1 MRQKQTGKG
10 FVNIYLLAAVLLT
23 GLLTGC
29 SVGEN
34 TGNTGIDGNLYQAGG
49 DVQDG
54 QLGTA
59 MGRYVEK
66 EVELSYSLSDFN
78 SRLFQQKDGSL
89 LLVDNS
95 GFVLSSWDDGGT
107 WIEESMPW
115 FTQMVQEGNLIMSV
129 ALGEDRS
136 AAVICCAPEEAD
148 REDDDNADGE
158 EESEETD
165 NTDVKGMD
173 MMLLLVKPDG
183 TKISVEADLPE
194 EDVDF
199 YDVYISDTG
208 RIIASTLSSTLYEI
222 KEDGTCRKFLTVEE
236 GRPEL
241 VRFCGKLMFMDGVG
255 YEAPLIYDMEA
266 ENYIEDKVLSDFVK
280 ENFSER
286 DSFTG
291 KHYDLFLL
299 PVSDEVVYLA
309 GQTGIYRHV
318 LGGAAIEQV
327 VDGDLSILGNPAYGI
342 MDMVVADEDEFLILL
357 TGQKLMRF
365 VYDPDIPTVPS
376 DRLEVYSLEDK
387 AVIRQAISLY
397 QAANPSVYV
406 QYEIGLEQAGS
417 TTREDAIKN
426 LNTRIMAGE
435 GPDVLILDNLP
446 VDSYREK
453 GLLMDIE
460 PVLDNLEQE
469 EAVFPN
475 VLAPFQHDGHVYMVP
490 CEIHLPFILGRT
502 SDLEQMT
509 DMSGVAETVEN
520 VRKNNPGDDLLRFS
534 SPKAVMRLFSMTS
547 VPTWKMKDGKIN
559 REEVADF
566 LVLSKRIYDA
576 QMDGLS
582 EEAVKE
588 WNGWNKYYMQ
598 EYGQAFEDSDDLRMN
613 EGEIYFKGGYCK
625 LVAGSMQDIDEYT
638 LQLSLTASE
647 GMEECEVI
655 PMPGQADHV
664 LWARSLVGIS
674 AVSENTAL
682 AEDFLRVVLGNEV
695 QKNMLGGIPVNP
707 KAILDN
713 YENQRQLYQDND
725 YISGSMSLSD
735 DEGLACN
742 IVIRVPKEEQVQE
755 LLTWIASMDTV
766 YVEDAVLEDVVY
778 EEGIAYMQGDKSLE
792 ETLDAIEM
800 RLGIYLAE

>member
-1 MRQKQTGKG
+1 MILILQ
-10 FVNIYLLAAVLLT
+10 LA
-23 GLLTGC
+23 
-29 SVGEN
+29 
-34 TGNTGIDGNLYQAGG
+34 
-49 DVQDG
+49 
-54 QLGTA
+54 
-59 MGRYVEK
+59 
-66 EVELSYSLSDFN
+66 
-78 SRLFQQKDGSL
+78 SRLFQQRDGSL

-107 WIEESMPW
+107 WIQESMPW
-115 FTQMVQEGNLIMSV
+115 FTQIAQEGNFILSM
-129 ALGEDRS
+129 ALGENQT
-136 AAVICCAPEEAD
+136 AAVIYCVPEVT
-148 REDDDNADGE
+148 DD
-158 EESEETD
+158 TD
-165 NTDVKGMD
+165 SMGID
-173 MMLLLVKPDG
+173 MRLLLVKPDG
-183 TKISVEADLPE
+183 TQIPVEAELTE
-194 EDVDF
+194 EDTVF
-199 YDVYISDTG
+199 NAVYISDTG
-208 RIIASTLSSTLYEI
+208 RIIASTLSSNLYEI

-241 VRFCGKLMFMDGVG
+241 IRFCNNLMFMDGVG

-280 ENFSER
+280 ENFGER

-291 KHYDLFLL
+291 RNYDLFLL
-299 PVSDEVVYLA
+299 PVSDDVVYLA

-327 VDGDLSILGNPAYGI
+327 VDGNLSILGNPTYSI
-342 MDMVVADEDEFLILL
+342 MDMVVVGEDEFLILL
-357 TGQKLMRF
+357 SGQKLMHF

-387 AVIRQAISLY
+387 ATIRQAINLY

-406 QYEIGLEQAGS
+406 QYVIGLEQAGS
-417 TTREDAIKN
+417 ATREDAIKN

-453 GLLMDIE
+453 GLLMDIG
-460 PVLDNLEQE
+460 PILDGLEKD

-475 VLAPFQHDGHVYMVP
+475 VLAAFRNDGHVYMAP
-490 CEIHLPFILGRT
+490 CEIQLPFILGNA
-502 SDLEQMT
+502 SGLEKMT
-509 DMSGVAETVEN
+509 DMSGIADAIEDA
-520 VRKNNPGDDLLRFS
+520 RKNNPGSNLLRFS
-534 SPKAVMRLFSMTS
+534 SPKAVMRIFSMTS

-566 LVLSKRIYDA
+566 LVLSKRIYDS

-588 WNGWNKYYMQ
+588 WNGWNEYYLA
-598 EYGQAFEDSDDLRMN
+598 EYGEGYEDSEDLRMN

-625 LVAGSMQDIDEYT
+625 FVAGSMQDIDEYT

-655 PMPGQADHV
+655 PMPGQGGPV

-674 AVSENTAL
+674 AVSENTVL
-682 AEDFLRVVLGNEV
+682 AEDFLKVVFGNEV
-695 QKNMLGGIPVNP
+695 QKNMLGGIPVNR

-735 DEGLACN
+735 DAGFACD
-742 IVIRVPKEEQVQE
+742 IVIRVPDEEQVQE

-766 YVEDAVLEDVVY
+766 YMEDSVLEDVVY
-778 EEGIAYMQGDKSLE
+778 EEGKAYMQGERSLE

>member
-1 MRQKQTGKG
+1 MRQKQTGKKIQG
-10 FVNIYLLAAVLLT
+10 YLLAAVLLT
-23 GLLTGC
+23 GTLTGC
-29 SVGEN
+29 SMGGN
-34 TGNTGIDGNLYQAGG
+34 PGNTGIDGSLHQTDN

-54 QLGTA
+54 QQRTA

-66 EVELSYSLSDFN
+66 EVELSYGLSDFN
-78 SRLFQQKDGSL
+78 GRLFQQQDGSL
-89 LLVDNS
+89 FLVDNS
-95 GFVLSSWDDGGT
+95 GFVLGSWDDGGT
-107 WIEESMPW
+107 WIEESLPW
-115 FTQMVQEGNLIMSV
+115 FTQMTQEGNLIMSM
-129 ALGEDRS
+129 ALGDDQT
-136 AAVICCAPEEAD
+136 AAVLYCAPEEAGT
-148 REDDDNADGE
+148 EDDDNLDE
-158 EESEETD
+158 EVETEGTD
-165 NTDVKGMD
+165 NTGVTGRD

-183 TKISVEADLPE
+183 TQIPVEADLPE
-194 EDVDF
+194 EDADF
-199 YDVYISDTG
+199 YAVYISDTG
-208 RIIASTLSSTLYEI
+208 RIIASTLSSDLYEI

-241 VRFCGKLMFMDGVG
+241 IRFYNNLMFMDGVG

-266 ENYIEDKVLSDFVK
+266 ENYIEDEVLSDFVK

-286 DSFTG
+286 DSFAG
-291 KHYDLFLL
+291 KNYDLFLL

-327 VDGDLSILGNPAYGI
+327 VDGNLSILGNPAYSI
-342 MDMVVADEDEFLILL
+342 MDMVVVDEDEFLILL

-365 VYDPDIPTVPS
+365 VYNPDIPTVPS

-387 AVIRQAISLY
+387 ATIRQAVSLY

-406 QYEIGLEQAGS
+406 QYVIGLEQAGAA
-417 TTREDAIKN
+417 TREDAIKS
-426 LNTRIMAGE
+426 LNTRIMAGD

-453 GLLMDIE
+453 GLLMDIG
-460 PVLDNLEQE
+460 PVLDSLEQE
-469 EAVFPN
+469 EAVYPN
-475 VLAPFQHDGHVYMVP
+475 VLAAFQNDGHVYMVP
-490 CEIHLPFILGRT
+490 CEIQLPFILGNVN
-502 SDLEQMT
+502 DLEQMT
-509 DMSGVAETVEN
+509 DVSCIADVVEN
-520 VRKNNPGDDLLRFS
+520 VRKNTPGDDLLGFS

-547 VPTWKMKDGKIN
+547 VPTWKMEDGTIN
-559 REEVADF
+559 REGISDF
-566 LVLSKRIYDA
+566 LVQSRRIYDA

-588 WNGWNKYYMQ
+588 WNGWNEYYLQ
-598 EYGQAFEDSDDLRMN
+598 EYGKPFEDSDELRMN
-613 EGEIYFKGGYCK
+613 EKEIYFKGGYCK
-625 LVAGSMQDIDEYT
+625 FVAGSMQDIDEYT

-655 PMPGQADHV
+655 PMPGQAGRV

-682 AEDFLRVVLGNEV
+682 AEDFLRVMFGNEV
-695 QKNMLGGIPVNP
+695 QKNMLGGIPVNQ

-713 YENQRQLYQDND
+713 YEDQRRLYQDND
-725 YISGSMSLSD
+725 YISGSVSLSD
-735 DEGLACN
+735 AEGFVCD
-742 IVIRVPKEEQVQE
+742 IMIRVPDEEQVEE

-766 YVEDAVLEDVVY
+766 YMEDSVFEDVVY
-778 EEGIAYMQGDKSLE
+778 EEGIVYMQGNQSLE
-792 ETLDAIEM
+792 EALDAIEL

>member
-1 MRQKQTGKG
+1 MRQKQRGKG
-10 FVNIYLLAAVLLT
+10 FMNIYLLAAALLT

-34 TGNTGIDGNLYQAGG
+34 TGNTGIDGNLHQAGG

-54 QLGTA
+54 QLGIA

-95 GFVLSSWDDGGT
+95 GFVLGSWDDGGT
-107 WIEESMPW
+107 WIEEDIPW
-115 FTQMVQEGNLIMSV
+115 FTQMAQEGNLILSM
-129 ALGEDRS
+129 ALGDDQT
-136 AAVICCAPEEAD
+136 AAVIYCVP
-148 REDDDNADGE
+148 
-158 EESEETD
+158 EETD
-165 NTDVKGMD
+165 IEDENVDKPEETDFTGQD
-173 MMLLLVKPDG
+173 MRLMLVKADG
-183 TKISVEADLPE
+183 TKISVETELAE
-194 EDVDF
+194 EDVAF
-199 YDVYISDTG
+199 YAVYISDTG
-208 RIIASTLSSTLYEI
+208 RIIASTLSSNLYEI
-222 KEDGTCRKFLTVEE
+222 KEDGTYRKFLTVEE

-241 VRFCGKLMFMDGVG
+241 IRFYDNLMFMDGVG
-255 YEAPLIYDMEA
+255 YEAPLIYDME
-266 ENYIEDKVLSDFVK
+266 EGNYIEDKVLADFVK

-291 KHYDLFLL
+291 KNYDLFLL
-299 PVSDEVVYLA
+299 PVSDDVVYMA

-327 VDGDLSILGNPAYGI
+327 VDGDLSILGNPTYSI
-342 MDMVVADEDEFLILL
+342 MDMVVADENEFLILL
-357 TGQKLMRF
+357 TGQKLVRF
-365 VYDPDIPTVPS
+365 VYDPDIPTVPN

-453 GLLMDIE
+453 GILMDIE
-460 PVLDNLEQE
+460 PVLDSLEQE

-490 CEIHLPFILGRT
+490 CEIHLPFILGKA

-509 DMSGVAETVEN
+509 DMSGIAEAVEN
-520 VRKNNPGDDLLRFS
+520 VRKNTPGDDLLRFS

-576 QMDGLS
+576 QMDGIS
-582 EEAVKE
+582 DGAVKE
-588 WNGWNKYYMQ
+588 WNGWNEYYMQ

-613 EGEIYFKGGYCK
+613 VGEIYFKGGYCK

-664 LWARSLVGIS
+664 LWARALVGIS

-695 QKNMLGGIPVNP
+695 QKNIIGGIPVNQ
-707 KAILDN
+707 KAILDS

-735 DEGLACN
+735 DEGFACD
-742 IVIRVPKEEQVQE
+742 IVIRVPDEEQVEE

-778 EEGIAYMQGDKSLE
+778 EEGKAYMQGEKSLE

>member
-1 MRQKQTGKG
+1 MTQKQTGKKIKG
-10 FVNIYLLAAVLLT
+10 YLLAAALLA
-23 GLLTGC
+23 GMLTGC
-29 SVGEN
+29 SMSGN
-34 TGNTGIDGNLYQAGG
+34 PRNTGIDGNLHRDGN

-54 QLGTA
+54 QQGTA
-59 MGRYVEK
+59 MGRYVER

-78 SRLFQQKDGSL
+78 SRLFQQRDGSL

-95 GFVLSSWDDGGT
+95 GFVLSSGDDGGT
-107 WIEESMPW
+107 WIAESMPW
-115 FTQMVQEGNLIMSV
+115 LTQMAQAGNLIMSV
-129 ALGEDRS
+129 ALGEDQS
-136 AAVICCAPEEAD
+136 AAVIYCAPEEAD
-148 REDDDNADGE
+148 MEDDDNADGE
-158 EESEETD
+158 EETEETD

-183 TKISVEADLPE
+183 TKIPVEADLPE
-194 EDVDF
+194 EDGDF
-199 YDVYISDTG
+199 YAVYISDTG
-208 RIIASTLSSTLYEI
+208 RIIASTLSSNLYEI

-241 VRFCGKLMFMDGVG
+241 VRFYGKLMFMDGVG

-280 ENFSER
+280 ENFGER

-291 KHYDLFLL
+291 KNYDLFLL

-318 LGGAAIEQV
+318 LGGAAIEQL
-327 VDGDLSILGNPAYGI
+327 VDGNLSILGNPTYSI
-342 MDMVVADEDEFLILL
+342 MDMVVVDEDEFLILL
-357 TGQKLMRF
+357 TGQKLMHF

-387 AVIRQAISLY
+387 ATIRQAINLY

-406 QYEIGLEQAGS
+406 QYVIGLEQAGS
-417 TTREDAIKN
+417 ATREDAIKN

-453 GLLMDIE
+453 GLLMDIG
-460 PVLDNLEQE
+460 PILDGLEKD

-475 VLAPFQHDGHVYMVP
+475 VLAAFRNDGHVYMAP
-490 CEIHLPFILGRT
+490 CEIQLPFILGNA
-502 SDLEQMT
+502 SGLEKMT
-509 DMSGVAETVEN
+509 DMSGIADAIEDA
-520 VRKNNPGDDLLRFS
+520 RKNNPGSNLLRFS
-534 SPKAVMRLFSMTS
+534 SPKAVMRIFSMTS
-547 VPTWKMKDGKIN
+547 MPSWRGKEGEIN
-559 REEVADF
+559 REAVSDF
-566 LVLSKRIYDA
+566 LVQSKRIYDA

-588 WNGWNKYYMQ
+588 WNGWNEYYLA
-598 EYGQAFEDSDDLRMN
+598 EYGEGYEDSEDLRMN
-613 EGEIYFKGGYCK
+613 GGEIYFKGGYCK
-625 LVAGSMQDIDEYT
+625 FVAGSMQDIDEYT

-655 PMPGQADHV
+655 PMPGQAGPV

-674 AVSENTAL
+674 AVSENTVL
-682 AEDFLRVVLGNEV
+682 AEDFLKVVFGNEV
-695 QKNMLGGIPVNP
+695 QKNMLGGIPVNR

-735 DEGLACN
+735 DAGFACD
-742 IVIRVPKEEQVQE
+742 IVIRVPDEEQVQE

-766 YVEDAVLEDVVY
+766 YMEDSVLEDVVY
-778 EEGIAYMQGDKSLE
+778 EEGKAYMQGERSLE